1 MIDAIHSPATGFTI
15 LIPLVAAMGRET
27 QQCASEM
34 QGTGRL
40 LASKQDVKKIILKIS
55 STNIRKEMHSTCLL
69 DLRDTQNEFW

>member
-40 LASKQDVKKIILKIS
+40 LASKQGCKENYFKNQLCKYKKGNAFNMLVRPQRYTK
-55 STNIRKEMHSTCLL
+55 
-69 DLRDTQNEFW
+69 